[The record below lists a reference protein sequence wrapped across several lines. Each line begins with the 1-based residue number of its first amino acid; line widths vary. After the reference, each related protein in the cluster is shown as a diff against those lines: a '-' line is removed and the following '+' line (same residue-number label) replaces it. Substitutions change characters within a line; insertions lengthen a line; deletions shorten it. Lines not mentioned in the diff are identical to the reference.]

1 MMDFKEEQDKIF
13 SQISSIRNGVK
24 PEGIKSE
31 GDLNNCLGILTG
43 TSLWLLSNADEISDI
58 NAFREKIDSFKRVLD
73 NPLYMGM
80 ERNLCVAS
88 GVMKHVDGSWSS
100 NDFDGFANIAGVSV
114 GLPNTEYGEIV
125 KARYDE
131 AAGYFAKLN
140 EDEEVRKDAENCHFA
155 MNFKFD
161 GDCSGVATLYSAVS
175 VFRDVA
181 SELDNIYE
189 RKLHEGSKKV
199 NKVNSEVK
207 RSM

>member
-1 MMDFKEEQDKIF
+1 MMDFKEEQDRLF
-13 SQISSIRNGVK
+13 SQITSVRNGVK
-24 PEGIKSE
+24 PEEIKSE

-58 NAFREKIDSFKRVLD
+58 NDFRGKIDSFKRVLD

-88 GVMKHVDGSWSS
+88 GVMKHVDGGW
-100 NDFDGFANIAGVSV
+100 NTKDFDGFADIAGVSV
-114 GLPNTEYGEIV
+114 GLQNDEYSGII

-131 AAGYFAKLN
+131 AAGYFSKLSKD
-140 EDEEVRKDAENCHFA
+140 DEVKKDAKNCHFA

-161 GDCSGVATLYSAVS
+161 GNYSKVATLYSAVS

-181 SELDNIYE
+181 QELEVIYE
-189 RKLHEGSKKV
+189 KKTHKDIH
-199 NKVNSEVK
+199 KVSEVGSEVK
-207 RSM
+207 RNM